1 MQAMGPH
8 GEERS
13 EVDKSAEALAVLAAK
28 GDDHALST
36 LVHRYSGP
44 LYSFIRRYH
53 PGGGDCDDLFQE
65 TWMGVLSG
73 IGRFD
78 PTRRFSTWLFQIAL
92 NRCRDLARRGRTRTR
107 FQAEQM
113 EQNRGEAGES
123 AEKGLES
130 AAVAE
135 AIEALPTLQKE
146 VLLLRYYNDL
156 SEAQVSE
163 ILGCP
168 RGTVKSRLHNALKA
182 VRQSLTAGE
191 AGS

>member
-1 MQAMGPH
+1 MGSY

-13 EVDKSAEALAVLAAK
+13 EVAESAEALAVLAAR
-28 GDDHALST
+28 GDDRALST
-36 LVHRYSGP
+36 LVRRYSGP

-53 PGGGDCDDLFQE
+53 PDGGDCDDLFQE
-65 TWMGVLSG
+65 TWMGVMSG

-78 PTRRFSTWLFQIAL
+78 PSRRFSTWLFQIAL
-92 NRCRDLARRGRTRTR
+92 NRCRDLARRGRTRTK
-107 FQAEQM
+107 FQAEQV
-113 EQNRGEAGES
+113 EQSRGEAGDPVET
-123 AEKGLES
+123 GLASE
-130 AAVAE
+130 AVTG

>member
-1 MQAMGPH
+1 MQAMGPY

-13 EVDKSAEALAVLAAK
+13 EVAESAEALAVLAAG
-28 GDDHALST
+28 GDDGALST
-36 LVHRYSGP
+36 LVHRYSRP

-53 PGGGDCDDLFQE
+53 PDGGDCDDLFQE
-65 TWMGVLSG
+65 TWMGVMSG

-92 NRCRDLARRGRTRTR
+92 NKCRDLARRGRTRTK

-113 EQNRGEAGES
+113 DQNKEMIGES
-123 AEKGLES
+123 VEKGIES
-130 AAVAE
+130 AAVTE

-156 SEAQVSE
+156 SEAEVSE

-182 VRQSLTAGE
+182 VRQTLTLGE